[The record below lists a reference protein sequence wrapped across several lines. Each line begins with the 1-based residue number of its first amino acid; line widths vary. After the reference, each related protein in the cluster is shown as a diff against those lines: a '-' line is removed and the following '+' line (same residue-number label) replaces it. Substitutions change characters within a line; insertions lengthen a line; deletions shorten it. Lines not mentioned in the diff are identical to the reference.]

1 MIWLFLKD
9 YNKSSKDFKRLYLH
23 EKKKWFYFYLQKILQ
38 HIFIY
43 GLMFF
48 CNLFLLKEIIFTI
61 QFDFIYKK
69 IIFTTLIWK
78 IIFTNLFKKFWFYLG
93 KKKF

>member
-23 EKKKWFYFYLQKILQ
+23 EKKNDSRWFLFNLFYLQRMLQFIKEKNDLIYFYLQKILQ

-48 CNLFLLKEIIFTI
+48 
-61 QFDFIYKK
+61 
-69 IIFTTLIWK
+69 
-78 IIFTNLFKKFWFYLG
+78 
-93 KKKF
+93 